1 MKPPCRLVLC
11 LALFLPFV
19 CRAAPV
25 TWSVRGQF
33 ADGGSLS
40 GTFVYDAATNLY
52 SNVNVTTTAG
62 SVRGGSTYQ
71 FVCGQDVPTCTGVA
85 PSANGVLNL
94 TSAAG
99 NQAGLPGLALFFT
112 PSLASLG
119 AVGLSSQEA
128 TCANATCN
136 NPAAPARFL
145 LPNAQ
150 AVALIDF
157 QIRYTS
163 NLADGDS
170 FINIT
175 NTGSNGAPLLGPGF
189 GGAAGNICVNVYAFS
204 PDEQLISCCS
214 CLITPNGL
222 VTLSANSDLVSK
234 TLTGVIPTSIV
245 VKLLATGAGA
255 GFTGSNCA
263 GSAALAGN
271 AAFPLVQGM
280 QGWGTTLH
288 TGPPVGVSETPFSRS
303 LLSAG
308 ELASI
313 TGRCAG
319 IIGNGSGFGICRGCR
334 LGALGAP
341 THQ

>member
-1 MKPPCRLVLC
+1 MKRTFLPVLC
-11 LALFLPFV
+11 LALAISFV
-19 CRAAPV
+19 CAAAPV
-25 TWSVRGQF
+25 TWKVTGQF
-33 ADGGSLS
+33 SDGGSLS

-52 SNVNVTTTAG
+52 TNVNVTTTAG
-62 SVRGGSTYQ
+62 SVRGGNTYR
-71 FVCGQDVPTCTGVA
+71 FVCGQDVPTCDGLA
-85 PSANGVLNL
+85 PTASAVLTL
-94 TSAAG
+94 TSSAG
-99 NQAGLPGLALFFT
+99 DQTGLPGLSLAFS

-119 AVGLSSQEA
+119 AVALSSLEA
-128 TCANATCN
+128 NCSNAACSGPVVPLRSTT
-136 NPAAPARFL
+136 AG
-145 LPNAQ
+145 AQ
-150 AVALIDF
+150 AIAQIDF
-157 QIRYTS
+157 QIRYTA

-222 VTLSANSDLVSK
+222 VSLSANGDLLSK
-234 TLTGVIPTSIV
+234 TLTGVIPTSMV

-255 GFTGSNCA
+255 DFTGSSCTN
-263 GSAALAGN
+263 SAAMAN
-271 AAFPLVQGM
+271 TTAFPLVVGM

-288 TGPPVGVSETPFSRS
+288 KGPPVGVTETPFRLG

-313 TGRCAG
+313 RGRCAS
-319 IIGNGSGFGICRGCR
+319 ILGNGSGFGVCRSCR
-334 LGALGAP
+334 AGALGAA